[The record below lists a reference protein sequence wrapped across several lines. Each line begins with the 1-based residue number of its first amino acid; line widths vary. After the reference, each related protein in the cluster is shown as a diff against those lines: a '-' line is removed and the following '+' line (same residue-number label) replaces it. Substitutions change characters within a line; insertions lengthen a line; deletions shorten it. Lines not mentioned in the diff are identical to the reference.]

1 MQKTEI
7 YDFIGIMAAMIGA
20 EERRKCTELGLRL
33 VHFQVLDYLMRC
45 NKYSNT
51 PAATTKYLGM
61 TRGTV
66 SQSLIILEKRG
77 YLEKIPDASDKRVI
91 HLFLLP
97 EGKKILNAIRPSAL
111 FSKAETILQENGI
124 FPSEEIFTQALT
136 ALQKANASKSFGFCK
151 TCKHFTHKSNGF
163 LCGLTQEK
171 LTKSDSEK
179 ICQEHTLE

>member
-7 YDFIGIMAAMIGA
+7 YDFISIMAAMIGA
-20 EERRKCTELGLRL
+20 EERKKCAELGLRL

-66 SQSLIILEKRG
+66 SQTLIILEQRG
-77 YLEKIPDASDKRVI
+77 YIEKIPDQSDKRVV

-97 EGKKILNAIRPSAL
+97 QGIDVLNAIRPSAL
-111 FSKAETILQENGI
+111 FTKAENLLEEEGVFPDEQI
-124 FPSEEIFTQALT
+124 FSQALT
-136 ALQKANASKSFGFCK
+136 ALQKANDSQSFGFCK
-151 TCKHFTHKSNGF
+151 TCKYFTRKSSGF
-163 LCGLTQEK
+163 LCGLTKEK

-179 ICQEHTLE
+179 ICQEHTLA